1 MYVSALFGTINVYV
15 TSSTKVL
22 QYSEKERE
30 TSISSKTPKNLNK
43 IS

>member
-1 MYVSALFGTINVYV
+1 MYVSALFGPINVYV

-30 TSISSKTPKNLNK
+30 KHPLAAKRLK
-43 IS
+43 IK